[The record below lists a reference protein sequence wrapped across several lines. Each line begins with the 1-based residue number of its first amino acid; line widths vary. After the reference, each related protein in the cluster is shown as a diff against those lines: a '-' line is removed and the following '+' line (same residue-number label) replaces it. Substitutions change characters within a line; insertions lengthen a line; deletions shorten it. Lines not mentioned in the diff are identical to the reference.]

1 MFTPCPC
8 PSCGSS
14 YLHHDEIK
22 VFSRPEDAPAVTETT
37 VSDRGCTV
45 METDG
50 ALNPS
55 ERRGGVA
62 IQFWCEECSARPV
75 LKIAQHKGTS
85 IISWD
90 IQKAATLRVIEGG
103 AR

>member
-1 MFTPCPC
+1 
-8 PSCGSS
+8 
-14 YLHHDEIK
+14 
-22 VFSRPEDAPAVTETT
+22 
-37 VSDRGCTV
+37 
-45 METDG
+45 
-50 ALNPS
+50 
-55 ERRGGVA
+55 
-62 IQFWCEECSARPV
+62 V